1 MTCQE
6 ALKKLLD
13 SAVEI
18 YKGEKVNYRGKSVWV
33 VDPKTNED
41 TGGQLIL
48 IDENFYQELRAVLAD
63 QKTFADL
70 VREKAEKEQS

>member
-6 ALKKLLD
+6 ALRKLLD

-18 YKGEKVNYRGKSVWV
+18 YKGEKVNYRGRSVWV

-41 TGGQLIL
+41 MEGRLIL
-48 IDENFYQELRAVLAD
+48 IDETFYQELLKELD
-63 QKTFADL
+63 SQKTFA
-70 VREKAEKEQS
+70 EMAGSKANG